1 MASKVLVAV
10 CGMVGAGKSTAE
22 GRLVRQLHDANVPVE
37 AWRFR
42 TLPCFSFPFG
52 SAPSRDAAAA
62 KPAQT
67 VRWRRYKRKRLTLAV
82 TAGFIGRMMA
92 FRVYRRWRQADG
104 WTICNRYF
112 YDNLAH
118 YELNAP
124 EARTYLA
131 ILKHFMPRPDLAVVF
146 VAGPAVIAE
155 RRPLYSTEYLEQ
167 VGRSYQSL
175 IAKFPELVVVNSDPG
190 GDAQEVV
197 DRLIADGLGRP

>member
-10 CGMVGAGKSTAE
+10 CGMVGAGKSSAE
-22 GRLVRQLHDANVPVE
+22 GRMLRQLHEAHVPGE

-62 KPAQT
+62 KPGQS
-67 VRWRRYKRKRLTLAV
+67 VRWRRYRRKRLTLAV
-82 TAGFIGRMMA
+82 TAGYIGRMMA
-92 FRVYRRWRQADG
+92 FRVYRRWRQPDG

-118 YELNAP
+118 YELEAP
-124 EARTYLA
+124 GARTYLA
-131 ILKHFMPRPDLAVVF
+131 MLKRFMPRPDLAIVF
-146 VAGPAVIAE
+146 VAAPGVIAE

-175 IAKFPELVVVNSDPG
+175 IPMFAELVVVHSDPG
-190 GDAQEVV
+190 GDAHEVV
-197 DRLIADGLGRP
+197 DRLIADRLGRP